1 MLEYDAVRGDPN
13 AVDPVRRGHMEMV
26 NAVVVER
33 SFGGSLQ
40 KSHAIAVFN
49 AHNDE
54 VRRLVPADRLF
65 VYESREGWEPL
76 CTFLRV
82 PVPVTPYP
90 RANTTAEFRSRFPVD
105 R

>member
-1 MLEYDAVRGDPN
+1 
-13 AVDPVRRGHMEMV
+13 
-26 NAVVVER
+26 
-33 SFGGSLQ
+33 
-40 KSHAIAVFN
+40 VFN